1 MSKRAD
7 WQNRSLLDVPFSY
20 CLVITENAFKREL
33 RKLKVS
39 PKSWPN
45 YTNGAHANATC
56 HFFKATKSVDSCCIV
71 TLRDWKRHTKTA
83 ILGLLVHEAV
93 HIWQETRDRIG
104 EHRPSVEFEAYAIQR
119 IAQNLMHSFK
129 EQAK

>member
-7 WQNRSLLDVPFSY
+7 WQSRSLLDVPFCY
-20 CLVITENAFKREL
+20 CLVITEKAFKREL
-33 RKLKVS
+33 RRLKVP

-45 YTNGAHANATC
+45 YTNSSHANATV
-56 HFFKATKSVDSCCIV
+56 HFFEKTGGADEFCIV

-83 ILGLLVHEAV
+83 ILGVLVHEAV
-93 HIWQETRDRIG
+93 HIWQETRDRMG

-119 IAQNLMHSFK
+119 ISQNLMHSFK
-129 EQAK
+129 EQTK